1 MYYLLR
7 SRLHL
12 RLPMT
17 PAFTVIYTY
26 HELPCQLHLI
36 RIIPSSALQPGSCPD
51 PKTWPSFMSFW
62 FHLVSFISSAPYQF
76 VLHPGAVDL
85 ILLPICGASELS
97 TYWHYL

>member
-26 HELPCQLHLI
+26 HELPCQLHLL
-36 RIIPSSALQPGSCPD
+36 RIIPSPR
-51 PKTWPSFMSFW
+51 FN
-62 FHLVSFISSAPYQF
+62 LVL
-76 VLHPGAVDL
+76 VL
-85 ILLPICGASELS
+85 ILRLGLRLCPSGSI
-97 TYWHYL
+97 